1 MRKSQVT
8 RATLMSTIHA
18 AVLLAP
24 RIGGGGAP
32 YYCVSTQWVRIAMG
46 TLNYGYATLWVRQAM
61 GLLRCVLSLRHSL
74 RQALRTFLWGV
85 VGCLRLL
92 RY

>member
-8 RATLMSTIHA
+8 RATLMSTLHA

-32 YYCVSTQWVRIAMG
+32 YYCVSTLWVRFAMG
-46 TLNYGYATLWVRQAM
+46 TLRNGYATLWVRQAM
-61 GLLRCVLSLRHSL
+61 GLLRCVLSLR
-74 RQALRTFLWGV
+74 QALRTWGV
-85 VGCLRLL
+85 VGCLKLL

>member
-8 RATLMSTIHA
+8 RATLMSTLHA
-18 AVLLAP
+18 AMLLAP

-32 YYCVSTQWVRIAMG
+32 YYCVSTQSVRFAMG
-46 TLNYGYATLWVRQAM
+46 TLRYGYATLWVRQAM
-61 GLLRCVLSLRHSL
+61 GLLRCVLSLR
-74 RQALRTFLWGV
+74 QALRTFLWGV